1 MTILSDAEILE
12 CLCSGELRIDP
23 FSDKSLSPAGYDLR
37 NGASTA
43 IDVGKQSLLHTM
55 ERLEMG
61 PSICGQIYIRSS
73 FAREGLVGSFAF
85 IDPGFKGQLTLV
97 FINMGISRVEI
108 AEGERIAQVVFNKMG
123 SSSSKPYS
131 GRYQNSTGTVS
142 SKRNF

>member
-12 CLCSGELRIDP
+12 CLRSGELRIDP

-37 NGASTA
+37 NDAQMA
-43 IDVGKQSLLHTM
+43 IDIGKQGLLHTM

-85 IDPGFKGQLTLV
+85 IDPGFQGQLTLSL
-97 FINMGISRVEI
+97 INLGGATVEI
-108 AEGERIAQVVFNKMG
+108 TEGERIAQVVFNKM
-123 SSSSKPYS
+123 SRSSSKPYS

-142 SKRNF
+142 SKRHF

>member
-43 IDVGKQSLLHTM
+43 IDVGKQSLLRTM

-85 IDPGFKGQLTLV
+85 IDPGFKGQLTLA

-131 GRYQNSTGTVS
+131 GRYQNSIGTVS

>member
-55 ERLEMG
+55 EHLEMG

-85 IDPGFKGQLTLV
+85 IDPGFKGQLTLA

-131 GRYQNSTGTVS
+131 GRYQNSIGTVS

>member
-43 IDVGKQSLLHTM
+43 IDVGKQSLLRTM

-85 IDPGFKGQLTLV
+85 IDPGFKGQLTLA

>member
-55 ERLEMG
+55 ERLEIG

-85 IDPGFKGQLTLV
+85 IDPGFKGQLTLA